1 LNLRWNVIDNQAIVE
16 LGNHR
21 SVMQLEKV
29 NSWIS
34 EMLLEDMAFLDYL
47 FHNYETH
54 FEAHF
59 QGYYLDKFE
68 VHIFIFKFCL
78 F

>member
-1 LNLRWNVIDNQAIVE
+1 MNLRWNVIDNQAIVE

-21 SVMQLEKV
+21 SVMQLENV

-54 FEAHF
+54 KSN
-59 QGYYLDKFE
+59 G
-68 VHIFIFKFCL
+68 
-78 F
+78 